1 MRFAASGKVRRI
13 RVRAVLGRIGRWTLA
28 GVVLCLEDSI
38 VTQRTAPESTGLHGA
53 ASPTYT
59 ASIRGTER
67 PTFAT
72 DDLLSELTAGG
83 ATVRATSIVQQR
95 GFLTN
100 LLISFA
106 PILL

>member
-38 VTQRTAPESTGLHGA
+38 VTQRT
-53 ASPTYT
+53 
-59 ASIRGTER
+59 GTER
-67 PTFAT
+67 PTFAA
-72 DDLLSELTAGG
+72 DDLLSELPG